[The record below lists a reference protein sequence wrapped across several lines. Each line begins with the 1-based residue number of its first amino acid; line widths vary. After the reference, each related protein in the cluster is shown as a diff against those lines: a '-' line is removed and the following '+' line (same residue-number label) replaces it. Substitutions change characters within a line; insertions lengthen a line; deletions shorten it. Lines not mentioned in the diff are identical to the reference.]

1 MRQNPCF
8 DVVAG
13 LKGSIVASF
22 FWLGWLG
29 GLGGRLMGSVY
40 IWGLPGLFPLFLGGL
55 PALPC
60 DMVLSCRLVACGG
73 LLRSVGEDLG
83 VLLGMYGLQLACRL
97 WYLGRR
103 LRWRVGVMVHLFL
116 PVTTLIG

>member
-13 LKGSIVASF
+13 LKGSIVASS
-22 FWLGWLG
+22 WLGWLG
-29 GLGGRLMGSVY
+29 VLGDGLMGSVY
-40 IWGLPGLFPLFLGGL
+40 LQGLPGLLPLFLGGL

-60 DMVLSCRLVACGG
+60 DMVLSCCLVVDY
-73 LLRSVGEDLG
+73 SDQWGEDLE

-97 WYLGRR
+97 WFLGH
-103 LRWRVGVMVHLFL
+103 LGWRVGVMVHLFFSL
-116 PVTTLIG
+116 